1 MGDSRYTAS
10 EAERLQKN
18 RDALCSVVAGTAAPR
33 RPEDRRTLGLELERV
48 VIDPASGTRIAFDD
62 VLGLSTLLEHWS
74 RFFGADERVVVDG
87 RLFGYAGTVDVGCGR
102 TVGITV
108 SLEPGGQLEASVGP
122 SESVVD
128 LLGALEAFDEQW
140 VALCDE
146 LGVEWQLVALGCDPL
161 TADPQEVPLIPKER
175 YRLMDAYLSR
185 TGRYARDMMRLSAST
200 QVSIDCGAQD
210 SVVEQ
215 FRLAVA
221 LGPII
226 SFLCDNV
233 SSWRGLSPE
242 DTPSMVRSRI
252 WESVD
257 ADRCGVV
264 PGTFEDGFSS
274 ERYVDWLLGVRPILF
289 TDDHGLTIATCSATE
304 ADILAMRDLSSGEL
318 AHMLS
323 MVFPTVRLKGIIEM
337 RDADSMPP
345 RLACALAA
353 SSRASSMTRRRSS
366 RRAAC
371 WSKAAP
377 MRKWPWPTGSFES
390 AAGTP
395 RYTARR
401 LPPLFSGSSS
411 LPRTAC
417 PTPTSAAS
425 STAFPACGSR
435 ASSLATSTVKARTK
449 VPDRLD
455 LS

>member
-128 LLGALEAFDEQW
+128 LLAALEAFDEQW

-252 WESVD
+252 WDNVD

-264 PGTFEDGFSS
+264 PGTFEEGFSP

-353 SSRASSMTRRRSS
+353 FIKGIFYDKTAFEQASRLLVKGRTDEEVALAYGVLRECGWDATIY
-366 RRAAC
+366 
-371 WSKAAP
+371 
-377 MRKWPWPTGSFES
+377 
-390 AAGTP
+390 GTP
-395 RYTARR
+395 FTTVVQRLIQLAENGLSDPDERR
-401 LPPLFSGSSS
+401 IFHGLSS
-411 LPRTAC
+411 LWQSRLVPR
-417 PTPTSAAS
+417 
-425 STAFPACGSR
+425 
-435 ASSLATSTVKARTK
+435 
-449 VPDRLD
+449 D
-455 LS
+455 LYR

>member
-128 LLGALEAFDEQW
+128 LLAALEAFDEQW

-353 SSRASSMTRRRSS
+353 FIKGIFYDKTAFEQASRLLVKGRTDEEVAL
-366 RRAAC
+366 AYGVL
-371 WSKAAP
+371 
-377 MRKWPWPTGSFES
+377 RKCGWDATIY
-390 AAGTP
+390 GTP
-395 RYTARR
+395 FTTVVQRLIQLAENGLSDPDERR
-401 LPPLFSGSSS
+401 IFHGLSS
-411 LPRTAC
+411 LWQSRLVPR
-417 PTPTSAAS
+417 
-425 STAFPACGSR
+425 
-435 ASSLATSTVKARTK
+435 
-449 VPDRLD
+449 D
-455 LS
+455 LYR